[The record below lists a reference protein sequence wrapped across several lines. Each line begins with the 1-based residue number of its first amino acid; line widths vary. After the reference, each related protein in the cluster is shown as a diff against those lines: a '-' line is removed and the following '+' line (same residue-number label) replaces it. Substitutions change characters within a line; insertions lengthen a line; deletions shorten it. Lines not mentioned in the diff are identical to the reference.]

1 MPTKPPR
8 LIVLSD
14 LWGKDK
20 NHWLA
25 HYRDFLSIHFEWN
38 YYEATELANLNTP
51 NLSQEERHD
60 FFVQQGIQTAISN
73 LLRAEP
79 HPIYVLAFSIGGTI
93 AWKAALKGANIL
105 GLYAISATR
114 LRYETTNLAFPVK
127 LLYGEKDPYRPEN
140 QWFQNK
146 NMEWQILPGEA
157 HEVYTQAA
165 FINQFKEDI
174 LHFFQSSHGKK

>member
-1 MPTKPPR
+1 M
-8 LIVLSD
+8 LSD

-20 NHWLA
+20 NHWISNY
-25 HYRDFLSIHFEWN
+25 HDFLSPHFEWQ
-38 YYEATELANLNTP
+38 YYETTALADLNTP

-60 FFVQQGIQTAISN
+60 FFVQQGIKTAVSN
-73 LLRAEP
+73 LLNAEP

-93 AWKAALKGANIL
+93 AWKAALKGPNIL

-114 LRYETTNLAFPVK
+114 LRYETENPSFPIK
-127 LLYGEKDPYRPEN
+127 LLYGEKDPYRPDN

-146 NMEWQILPGEA
+146 NMEWKILAGEA

-165 FINQFKEDI
+165 FVNQFKEDI
-174 LHFFQSSHGKK
+174 LHFFQSNDEKR